1 MKFYSVYD
9 EEFRPYGKVHEGY
22 DTAEL
27 VKAMDEIPLPESGT
41 RYMPSIESLENCAIF
56 KSLGIRSYGGMPIQ
70 LGMCWGHNTKLNCFE
85 YHMDSE
91 LNLGSSDFVLLLAKQ
106 GDIVDGKIDS
116 SKAKAFRV
124 PAGVL
129 VEVYA
134 TSLHFAPCQVSGD
147 GFRVAVVLPRG
158 TNTEKPVFEP
168 VREEDRW
175 LRARNKWLIAH
186 PEAPQ
191 AKDSAYVGITGENT
205 DIGDLSR

>member
-9 EEFRPYGKVHEGY
+9 EEFRPYGKVHDGY

-27 VKAMDEIPLPESGT
+27 MKAMDEIPLPESGT
-41 RYMPSIESLENCAIF
+41 KYMPAIESLEKCAIF
-56 KSLGIRSYGGMPIQ
+56 APLAVQSYGGMPIQ

-85 YHMDSE
+85 YHRDSE
-91 LNLGSSDFVLLLAKQ
+91 LNLGSTDFVLLLAKQ
-106 GDIVDGKIDS
+106 GEIVDGKIDS
-116 SKAKAFRV
+116 SVAKAFRV

-134 TSLHFAPCQVSGD
+134 TSLHFAPCQVSED

-158 TNTEKPVFEP
+158 TNTEKPEFEP

-186 PEAPQ
+186 PDAPQ
-191 AKDSAYVGITGENT
+191 AKLGAYVGITGENI
-205 DIGDLSR
+205 DIKDKI